1 MTTAYL
7 LSVIISKSILLEKV
21 LAILRLLSFR
31 ENYVYIVI
39 IGQDM
44 IGLNKSV
51 KPETLVDTFQ
61 KIELE

>member
-1 MTTAYL
+1 MEIGADEFNQFFDALTTED
-7 LSVIISKSILLEKV
+7 VHV
-21 LAILRLLSFR
+21 SFR